1 MSKKLFTPGD
11 LYWMVV
17 WLVKKIYYST
27 LPIPALLRLAR
38 WKGRFRFYRSEEPF
52 RVRKNLLAYYGDSTT
67 EQEIQVMVRRYFE
80 FVEEYELTFR
90 LPKLKRFSRIQQWPL
105 EGRHHLD
112 AALARGK
119 GAIVLI
125 THFGYTRLIKYFLKM
140 NGYKIAVVGSQ
151 SSKRQKA
158 EKKAKKRRQHYT
170 AFRQFLYK
178 RLRVSADVA
187 DERDLVAD
195 LNIRPLVQVLKNN
208 GILVIDGDAQH
219 AVSFANLPF
228 LGQVY
233 PFPTGFMKIALGNG
247 APILPTFAV
256 EAAVG
261 LGMKVV
267 IEPALELEK
276 NGTAESAESTV
287 SNNIQRFARIF
298 ESYVRRYP
306 YLYKIWTK
314 ENWSEEKLARSRKEL
329 AKRF

>member
-1 MSKKLFTPGD
+1 MNQKLFTPSD
-11 LYWMVV
+11 LFWMVG
-17 WLVKKIYYST
+17 WLVKKIYYSA
-27 LPIPALLRLAR
+27 LPIPALLKLAR
-38 WKGRFRFYRSEEPF
+38 WKGRLKFYRSQERF
-52 RVRKNLLAYYGDSTT
+52 RVRKNLLAYLGDSTT
-67 EQEIQVMVRRYFE
+67 EQKLQVMVRRYFE

-90 LPKLKRFSRIQQWPL
+90 LPKLKRFSRIQHWPL
-105 EGRHHLD
+105 EGQQHLD
-112 AALARGK
+112 AALALGK

-140 NGYKIAVVGSQ
+140 NGYKISVVGAQ
-151 SSKRQKA
+151 SSKRLKA
-158 EKKAKKRRQHYT
+158 EKKAKKQLQHYT
-170 AFRQFLYK
+170 VFRKFLHE

-187 DERDLVAD
+187 DQRDLVAD
-195 LNIRPLVQVLKNN
+195 LNIRPLVAVLKNN

-233 PFPTGFMKIALGNG
+233 PFPTGFMKIAMSTG

-256 EAAVG
+256 EAPVR

-276 NGTAESAESTV
+276 NGSADLTLN
-287 SNNIQRFARIF
+287 NNIQRFANIF